1 MITLKYAFEI
11 NWPSLL
17 RQKKKEYYCKSC
29 GEGQELLELKK
40 SNNVLSLHEQRKR
53 NQWIQDSTTNSETLK
68 KRLYYCSLDPT
79 TNS

>member
-1 MITLKYAFEI
+1 M
-11 NWPSLL
+11 LL
-17 RQKKKEYYCKSC
+17 RLTDLHFYGKKKEYYCKSC

-79 TNS
+79 TNSKTKK